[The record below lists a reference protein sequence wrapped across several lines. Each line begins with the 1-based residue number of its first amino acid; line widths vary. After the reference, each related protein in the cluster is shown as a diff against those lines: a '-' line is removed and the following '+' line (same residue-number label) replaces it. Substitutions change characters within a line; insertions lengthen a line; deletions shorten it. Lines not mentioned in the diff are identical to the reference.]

1 MYIAAPEPSD
11 YLCLVSVTLLND
23 NLTEGAETLTST
35 AGGASAS
42 TTVNDSSKGLQAMR
56 FQQLANELTNGGL
69 ALVFDEETSINDG
82 EILVYKNGN
91 LIDTISNVRQSHLH
105 HSSTNNDI
113 PVQSTRNV
121 YLDLKGKTYS
131 SENLTIVIESGVIVS
146 SRGITSQV
154 TVQTLGD
161 NLVAGGLG
169 HGNDIWTGT
178 QDADRAWGEAGS
190 DEMYGLGGNDRL
202 NPMEGN
208 DYVDGGDGDDQ
219 IIGSPGI
226 NVIDGGLGFDT
237 LTMQNY
243 SSGEARISTA
253 GGEIKVEIPNHSTHY
268 LTNVERI
275 SFMDKDVELSD
286 FVDSSTPS
294 WPTPS
299 KGVHTL
305 DVIVDIFGEVFL
317 LKNLTEVV
325 DESTHTIRYNETVFS
340 YSDVDSFVMTVVR
353 DGEFTAEFSQE
364 IAQSFPIHAGIKYS
378 TIVAIVGVSTTDNL
392 LLSVAGA
399 DGSYVL

>member
-1 MYIAAPEPSD
+1 VYVAAPELSE
-11 YLCLVSVTLLND
+11 YFCLVPVTLLND
-23 NLTEGAETLTST
+23 NSTEGAEKLALT

-42 TTVNDSSKGLQAMR
+42 ITVNYSLKGLQAMQ

-69 ALVFDEETSINDG
+69 ALVFDEEMSINDG

-146 SRGITSQV
+146 SRGMTSQV

-161 NLVAGGLG
+161 NFVAGGLG

-178 QDADRAWGEAGS
+178 QGADRAWGEAGS

-208 DYVDGGDGDDQ
+208 DYVEGGEGDDE

-226 NVIDGGLGFDT
+226 NTIDGGPGFDQ
-237 LTMQNY
+237 LTIQNHL
-243 SSGEARISTA
+243 SGDARISNA
-253 GGEIKVEIPNHSTHY
+253 GKKIKVEIPNHSTHY

-275 SFMDKDVELSD
+275 SFMDKNVELSD
-286 FVDSSTPS
+286 FADASTSS
-294 WPTPS
+294 WPAPS
-299 KGVHTL
+299 EGVHTL

-325 DESTHTIRYNETVFS
+325 DGSAHTIRYNGTVFS

-364 IAQSFPIHAGIKYS
+364 IAQSFPVHAGIKYS
-378 TIVAIVGVSTTDNL
+378 TVVAIVGVSTTDNL

-399 DGSYVL
+399 DGSYVS